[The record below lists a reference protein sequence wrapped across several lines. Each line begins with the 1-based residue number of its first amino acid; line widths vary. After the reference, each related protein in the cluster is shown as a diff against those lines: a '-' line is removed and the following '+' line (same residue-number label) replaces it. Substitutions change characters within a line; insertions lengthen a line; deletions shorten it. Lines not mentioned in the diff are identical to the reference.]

1 MNGVILWSYAHQCSC
16 RQGSDR
22 GGKME
27 GDLKLSQSW
36 DEKGKRER
44 KNDICQEQQSLAT
57 MYMAVI
63 NQENRIEN
71 YKNSFLGVNIG

>member
-1 MNGVILWSYAHQCSC
+1 
-16 RQGSDR
+16 
-22 GGKME
+22 ME

-57 MYMAVI
+57 RFIAAI
-63 NQENRIEN
+63 NHENRIEN
-71 YKNSFLGVNIG
+71 HKNSFLGVNTG